1 MNTLTRVSMYVDE
14 SEYECLGAISKV
26 TGTPVAGL
34 VRQAI
39 DQWLRR
45 VHDGEEEL
53 PGWLTRSQINAVNAA
68 LRVCKSHSN
77 WRRGE

>member
-1 MNTLTRVSMYVDE
+1 MYVDE
-14 SEYECLGAISKV
+14 SEYKCLGAISKV

-45 VHDGEEEL
+45 VHDGKEEL
-53 PGWLTRSQINAVNAA
+53 PGWFTRSLSSARTTIMRA
-68 LRVCKSHSN
+68 ST
-77 WRRGE
+77 

>member
-14 SEYECLGAISKV
+14 SEYKCLGASSKV

-39 DQWLRR
+39 DQW
-45 VHDGEEEL
+45 HDGEEEL

-77 WRRGE
+77 

>member
-1 MNTLTRVSMYVDE
+1 MKERNHEHTDTRIDVRRRIGVQVPWRYLE
-14 SEYECLGAISKV
+14 SNWH
-26 TGTPVAGL
+26 PVAGL

-53 PGWLTRSQINAVNAA
+53 PGWFTRSLSSARTTIMRA
-68 LRVCKSHSN
+68 ST
-77 WRRGE
+77 

>member
-14 SEYECLGAISKV
+14 SEYKCLGAISKV

-45 VHDGEEEL
+45 CMTGRRNSRLVHPQSFKCGDDYYESIDMNCIRR
-53 PGWLTRSQINAVNAA
+53 RS
-68 LRVCKSHSN
+68 
-77 WRRGE
+77 